1 MEAFSERLLREHQP
15 AWQAMQQ
22 HPFVTDIEQDRLP
35 TVVFNRYLVFEGNF
49 VATAIAIFALG
60 VSKAPGIQQQRWL
73 IGVLNALVDIQIAW
87 FEQVLSARQIDPAE
101 YPDDLPGVRRF
112 RDGMLRTAHEGSY
125 EQIVTLMFGA
135 EWMYYFWCRRASEHY
150 QSDADL
156 RRWVEMHAEDEF
168 YQQALWLK
176 NELDRC
182 AMALS
187 ENEKQA
193 LSALYGEVLQW
204 EIDFS
209 ITRRTR
215 SSREVKN
222 RRRRKRRLLKY
233 CSGRPPLIRAMSLQP
248 LCDEGAIISPHS
260 GYERSPYDQWMKVRN
275 PPAVFH
281 GVLFLRFA
289 LEQAGVRWLL
299 Y

>member
-135 EWMYYFWCRRASEHY
+135 EWMYYFGADGRANIIRAMLIYDAGWKCTRR
-150 QSDADL
+150 
-156 RRWVEMHAEDEF
+156 DEF

-176 NELDRC
+176 TNSTAAPWR
-182 AMALS
+182 
-187 ENEKQA
+187 
-193 LSALYGEVLQW
+193 
-204 EIDFS
+204 
-209 ITRRTR
+209 
-215 SSREVKN
+215 
-222 RRRRKRRLLKY
+222 
-233 CSGRPPLIRAMSLQP
+233 
-248 LCDEGAIISPHS
+248 
-260 GYERSPYDQWMKVRN
+260 
-275 PPAVFH
+275 
-281 GVLFLRFA
+281 
-289 LEQAGVRWLL
+289 
-299 Y
+299 